1 MVEMAFEFYLPVAI
15 AIAWATVYPIYLAIM
30 RLYFSP
36 ISHVPGS
43 KLVAMSGWIGFYY
56 DYFKGGKY
64 IFEIEKMH
72 RKYGKCSSYS
82 RMRC

>member
-1 MVEMAFEFYLPVAI
+1 MVEMASEFYIPVAI
-15 AIAWATVYPIYLAIM
+15 AIAWMMVYSIYLATM

-36 ISHVPGS
+36 ISHIPGP
-43 KLVAMSGWIGFYY
+43 KMVAMTGWIEFYY

-72 RKYGKCSSYS
+72 EKYGKCSSYLQI
-82 RMRC
+82 